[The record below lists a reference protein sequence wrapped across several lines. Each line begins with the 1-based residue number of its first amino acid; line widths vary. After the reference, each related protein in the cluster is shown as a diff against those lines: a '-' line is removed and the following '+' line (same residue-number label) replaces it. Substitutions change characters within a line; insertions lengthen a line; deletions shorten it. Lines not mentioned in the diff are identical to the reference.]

1 MATIRYHTCGDCP
14 AYIPDFIEMGIDIL
28 GPVQIGTLGM
38 DPHKLKDKRAQEIA
52 YCAGESTRSTSC
64 PLPPP
69 TRCGSRSENVEIFK
83 PGGGYVFNKVR
94 NIQVGVSPKNVV
106 AMYEA
111 AYKSGFYH

>member
-52 YCAGESTRSTSC
+52 CCAGESTRSTSC